1 MLSKLNQ
8 GNQNNNNNML
18 VCVCVCVSGLPTLP
32 TSCLCCQ
39 HFICMKARVNV
50 NYEHQT
56 RLPSP
61 KSPSLP
67 AQGPPIPSH
76 VRPSSLKRCLL
87 HFWQPAEASNVC
99 CACSCPCRAE
109 VFPFMFSIFSL
120 SCHNFWHSL
129 LL

>member
-18 VCVCVCVSGLPTLP
+18 VCVCVCRG
-32 TSCLCCQ
+32 CQLC
-39 HFICMKARVNV
+39 
-50 NYEHQT
+50 
-56 RLPSP
+56 RLPVCAASILFACRRVSMLTMSTRRVCQAP
-61 KSPSLP
+61 NLHLSLLKVHRYP
-67 AQGPPIPSH
+67 ATF
-76 VRPSSLKRCLL
+76 RPSSLKRCLL